1 MNNWSDKFAL
11 IIITLWVGALWAIG
25 YLAAPTLFYT
35 LQDNRQ
41 LAGVLA
47 GKMFGFVAYVGMI
60 SAFYLLVH
68 RLVRFGTPAL
78 KQGFFWA
85 TLVMLLLV
93 LAGHFGIQPILAG
106 LKAQAMPVDVM
117 QSVFADRFKTW
128 HGVASIAYMVESLLG
143 LVLVFKAR

>member
-1 MNNWSDKFAL
+1 MNSWSDKFAL
-11 IIITLWVGALWAIG
+11 IVITLWVGALWAIG

-47 GKMFGFVAYVGMI
+47 GKMFGYVAYIGI
-60 SAFYLLVH
+60 ASAFYLLVH

-85 TLVMLLLV
+85 VLVMLLLV
-93 LAGHFGIQPILAG
+93 LAGQFGIQPILAS
-106 LKAQAMPVDVM
+106 LKSQAMPADVM
-117 QSVFADRFKTW
+117 HSIFADRFKTW
-128 HGVASIAYMVESLLG
+128 HGVASIAYLVESLLG
-143 LVLVFKAR
+143 LVLVLKAK